1 MIKEYDNITA
11 IHYAAYR
18 PSLHAKILKALFDSS
33 EKFELGLDVGC
44 GTGQSSIAL
53 ANYCTSIIGVDPS
66 NEMLEKSLQHPKT
79 TYQLI
84 NSNTLHFASDVFDV
98 ITFAGSLYYAKS
110 QITLDEIVRV
120 AKKNCKII
128 VYDFEIF
135 LEPICIQ
142 LGLLSDETQTN
153 NYDHQA
159 NFSGLN
165 EQFIT
170 LNNEL
175 INTVSLDIKI
185 TDLAHLL
192 LSSKDNYA
200 RLAKAFGATHLYNE
214 TTKQLQ
220 SVFKNEMTSL
230 KAMTYLTSYHVIK

>member
-1 MIKEYDNITA
+1 MIKKYENITA
-11 IHYAAYR
+11 LHYASFR
-18 PSLHAKILKALFDSS
+18 PSLHAKILKPLFDSS

-53 ANYCTSIIGVDPS
+53 TNYCKNVIGVDPS
-66 NEMLEKSLQHPKT
+66 NEMLEKSLQHPKI

-84 NSNTLHFASDVFDV
+84 NFNTLHFDGDVFDV

-110 QITLDEIVRV
+110 QIILDEIVRV

-128 VYDFEIF
+128 IYDFNIF

-142 LGLLSDETQTN
+142 LGLLIDTTQTN
-153 NYDHQA
+153 DYNHQA
-159 NFSGLN
+159 NFSELN

-170 LNNEL
+170 LDNEL

-185 TDLAHLL
+185 TDLTHLL
-192 LSSKDNYA
+192 LSSKENYA
-200 RLAKAFGATHLYNE
+200 RLAKAFGATNLYNE

-230 KAMTYLTSYHVIK
+230 KAMTYLTSYHIIK